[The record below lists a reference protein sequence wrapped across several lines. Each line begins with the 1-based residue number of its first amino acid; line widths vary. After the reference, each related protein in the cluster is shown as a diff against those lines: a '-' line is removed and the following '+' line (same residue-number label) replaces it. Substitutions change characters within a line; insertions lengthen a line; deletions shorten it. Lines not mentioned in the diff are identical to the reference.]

1 MKPSMKPLQWLAFAV
16 IAAALAG
23 CATLPDATP
32 DAGQQDFEVE
42 GRAAIRYGNEA
53 GSTRIAWRHG
63 TESDDMLITG
73 PLGQGIARIT
83 RRGGEVTLT
92 TADAREHRASDA
104 ESLTESV
111 LGWRMP
117 LTGLPDWIRGRPVA
131 GRQSKLSRDDAGRLA
146 KLEQDDWK
154 IEYLAWNGD
163 LPSRMTLA
171 REGAAGPIELRLII
185 DQWKSAT
192 P

>member
-1 MKPSMKPLQWLAFAV
+1 M
-16 IAAALAG
+16 AASLAG
-23 CATLPDATP
+23 CATLPDAAP
-32 DAGQQDFEVE
+32 DTSPQDFEVE

-53 GSTRIAWRHG
+53 GSTRIVWRHG
-63 TESDDMLITG
+63 AASDDMLITG

-92 TADAREHRASDA
+92 TADAREHRAADA
-104 ESLTESV
+104 ESVTESV

-117 LTGLPDWIRGRPVA
+117 LAGLPDWIRGRAVA
-131 GRQSKLSRDDAGRLA
+131 GRPARESKDDKGRLA
-146 KLEQDDWK
+146 RLEQDDWK

-163 LPSRMTLA
+163 LPSRMTLG
-171 REGAAGPIELRLII
+171 REGAAGPIELRLVI
-185 DQWKSAT
+185 DQWKNVA